1 MDTMGTPLKI
11 TIMTPPNK
19 SDLRQSIR
27 ISQVNSKLLISDN
40 RLLITQ
46 KLPLKMQE
54 LKLNSIRWY
63 LMKAKMLLLTAFLSS
78 HQLISIPRRRA
89 MISMKRRNRGG

>member
-11 TIMTPPNK
+11 TIMTPPIK

-54 LKLNSIRWY
+54 LKLSSIRWY
-63 LMKAKMLLLTAFLSS
+63 LMKAKMLSLTAFLSS
-78 HQLISIPRRRA
+78 LQLISIPRRRA
-89 MISMKRRNRGG
+89 MIYMKRRNRGG

>member
-11 TIMTPPNK
+11 TIMTPPIK

-54 LKLNSIRWY
+54 LKLSSIRWY
-63 LMKAKMLLLTAFLSS
+63 LMKAKMLSLTAFLSS
-78 HQLISIPRRRA
+78 LQLISIPRRRA
-89 MISMKRRNRGG
+89 TISMKRRNRGG

>member
-1 MDTMGTPLKI
+1 MGTPLKI
-11 TIMTPPNK
+11 TIMTPPIK

-54 LKLNSIRWY
+54 LKLSSIRWY
-63 LMKAKMLLLTAFLSS
+63 LMKAKMLSLTAFLSS
-78 HQLISIPRRRA
+78 LQLISIPRRRA